1 MAQLMV
7 DDVQL
12 MVRIFTDTSCPRCRA
27 RRKTACFVEGPQAT
41 ITCHAERRKLWKAKR
56 ERTGNQCTCGHHAI
70 RHRAQRN
77 GERGC
82 ERCACERTIEDVA
95 ANPQLSE
102 VTRTNLRGPATVSC
116 LCGHTAN
123 NHDLAERFIS
133 GCRRCN
139 CARTAQ
145 DVRADLEPPA
155 LT

>member
-1 MAQLMV
+1 MV

-12 MVRIFTDTSCPRCRA
+12 MVRILTGTACPRCRA
-27 RRKTACFVEGPQAT
+27 RRKTACFVEGP
-41 ITCHAERRKLWKAKR
+41 LWEAKR
-56 ERTGNQCTCGHHAI
+56 ERTGNQCACGHHAI
-70 RHRAQRN
+70 RHHSQRS

-82 ERCACERTIEDVA
+82 ERCECERTIEEVA

-102 VTRTNLRGPATVSC
+102 VTRTNLRAPATVSC
-116 LCGHTAN
+116 LCGHAAN
-123 NHDLAERFIS
+123 NHDLAERFVS

-145 DVRADLEPPA
+145 DVRADNLELPA